1 MTHQRGA
8 FMNDEPMMVD
18 ETENF
23 QQHRRSPKSS
33 WKIFQLVVA
42 GLLTAFVVA
51 MTLTDQWG
59 KTFGGATKAQIAE
72 FEMATND
79 YFDEAQGQGV
89 ARVTVDLF
97 KPDEMGAAFG
107 STKSMAKA
115 RQRAQEVARALG
127 YQNITKA
134 GDMFS
139 VLAILHNDSMPPPK
153 ILTAKQVADI
163 DRQQSFD
170 EGFDWRSARP
180 VENDEPWV
188 MRNIPAG
195 LWAGIQA
202 AAIAFVGVWL
212 VLKLCE
218 LFWWFLMD
226 RLRDV
231 ANAVRRS

>member
-1 MTHQRGA
+1 
-8 FMNDEPMMVD
+8 MNDEPMMVD
-18 ETENF
+18 ETEDF
-23 QQHRRSPKSS
+23 QQHRRSPRRS

-107 STKSMAKA
+107 STKRMAKA
-115 RQRAQEVARALG
+115 RQRAQEIARALG

-139 VLAILHNDSMPPPK
+139 ALAILHNDSMPPPK
-153 ILTAKQVADI
+153 ILTAKQVAEI

-188 MRNIPAG
+188 MRDIPAG

>member
-1 MTHQRGA
+1 
-8 FMNDEPMMVD
+8 MNDEPMMVD

-23 QQHRRSPKSS
+23 QQHRRSPKRS
-33 WKIFQLVVA
+33 WNIFQLVVA

-79 YFDEAQGQGV
+79 FFDEAQGQGV

-115 RQRAQEVARALG
+115 RQRAQEIARALG

-153 ILTAKQVADI
+153 ILTAKQVAEI

-170 EGFDWRSARP
+170 EGFYWRSARP

-195 LWAGIQA
+195 LWAGIKA

>member
-1 MTHQRGA
+1 
-8 FMNDEPMMVD
+8 MNDEPMMVD
-18 ETENF
+18 ETEDF
-23 QQHRRSPKSS
+23 QQHRRSPRRS

-107 STKSMAKA
+107 STKRMAKA
-115 RQRAQEVARALG
+115 RQRAQEIARALG

-153 ILTAKQVADI
+153 ILTAKQVAEI

-170 EGFDWRSARP
+170 EGFDWRSAGP

-188 MRNIPAG
+188 MRDIPAG

>member
-1 MTHQRGA
+1 
-8 FMNDEPMMVD
+8 MNDEPMMVD
-18 ETENF
+18 ETEDF
-23 QQHRRSPKSS
+23 QQHRRSPRRS

-42 GLLTAFVVA
+42 GLLTAFVVS

-72 FEMATND
+72 FEMVTND

-134 GDMFS
+134 GHMFS
-139 VLAILHNDSMPPPK
+139 VLAVLHNDSMPPPK
-153 ILTAKQVADI
+153 ILTAKQVAEI

-170 EGFDWRSARP
+170 EGFDWTSARP

-188 MRNIPAG
+188 MRDIPAG

>member
-1 MTHQRGA
+1 
-8 FMNDEPMMVD
+8 MNDEPMMVD

-23 QQHRRSPKSS
+23 QQHRRSPKRS

-115 RQRAQEVARALG
+115 RQRAQEIARALG

-153 ILTAKQVADI
+153 ILTAKQVAEI
-163 DRQQSFD
+163 YRQQSFD

>member
-1 MTHQRGA
+1 
-8 FMNDEPMMVD
+8 MNDEPMMVD
-18 ETENF
+18 ETEDLG
-23 QQHRRSPKSS
+23 QPRRSTKRS

-51 MTLTDQWG
+51 MTLADQWG

-72 FEMATND
+72 FEMATNN

-97 KPDEMGAAFG
+97 KPDEIGAAFG

-115 RQRAQEVARALG
+115 RQRAQEIARALG
-127 YQNITKA
+127 YQNIAKA

-153 ILTAKQVADI
+153 ILTAKQVAEIEVAD
-163 DRQQSFD
+163 D
-170 EGFDWRSARP
+170 FDWRSARP

-188 MRNIPAG
+188 MRDIPAG

>member
-1 MTHQRGA
+1 
-8 FMNDEPMMVD
+8 MNDEPMMVD
-18 ETENF
+18 ETEDF
-23 QQHRRSPKSS
+23 QQHRRSPRRS

-42 GLLTAFVVA
+42 GLLTAFVVS

-115 RQRAQEVARALG
+115 RPRAQEVARALG

-153 ILTAKQVADI
+153 ILTAKQVAEI

-188 MRNIPAG
+188 MRDIPAG

>member
-1 MTHQRGA
+1 
-8 FMNDEPMMVD
+8 MNDEPMMVD
-18 ETENF
+18 ETEDF
-23 QQHRRSPKSS
+23 QQHRRSPRRS

-107 STKSMAKA
+107 STKRMAKA
-115 RQRAQEVARALG
+115 RQRAQEIARALG

-153 ILTAKQVADI
+153 ILTAKQVAEI

-188 MRNIPAG
+188 MRDIPAG

>member
-1 MTHQRGA
+1 
-8 FMNDEPMMVD
+8 MNDEPMMVD
-18 ETENF
+18 ETEDF
-23 QQHRRSPKSS
+23 QQHRRSPRGS

-115 RQRAQEVARALG
+115 RQRAQEIARALG

-153 ILTAKQVADI
+153 ILTAKQVAEI

>member
-1 MTHQRGA
+1 
-8 FMNDEPMMVD
+8 MNDEPMMVD
-18 ETENF
+18 ETEDF
-23 QQHRRSPKSS
+23 QQHRRSPRRS

-42 GLLTAFVVA
+42 GLLTAFVVS

-153 ILTAKQVADI
+153 ILTAKQVAEI

-188 MRNIPAG
+188 MRDIPAG

>member
-1 MTHQRGA
+1 
-8 FMNDEPMMVD
+8 MNDEPMMVD
-18 ETENF
+18 ETEDF
-23 QQHRRSPKSS
+23 QQHRRSPRRS

-42 GLLTAFVVA
+42 GLLTAFVVS

-59 KTFGGATKAQIAE
+59 KTFGGATKAEIAE
-72 FEMATND
+72 FEVAMND

-89 ARVTVDLF
+89 ARVTVNLF
-97 KPDEMGAAFG
+97 KPDQMGAAFG
-107 STKSMAKA
+107 STKRMAKA
-115 RQRAQEVARALG
+115 RQRAQEIARALG

-153 ILTAKQVADI
+153 ILTAKQVAEI

-188 MRNIPAG
+188 MRDIPAG

-231 ANAVRRS
+231 ANAVRKS

>member
-1 MTHQRGA
+1 
-8 FMNDEPMMVD
+8 MNDEPMMVD
-18 ETENF
+18 ETEDF
-23 QQHRRSPKSS
+23 QQHRRSPRRS

-153 ILTAKQVADI
+153 ILTAKQVAEI

-170 EGFDWRSARP
+170 EDFDWRSARP
-180 VENDEPWV
+180 MENDEPWV
-188 MRNIPAG
+188 MRDIPAG

-231 ANAVRRS
+231 ANAVRKS

>member
-1 MTHQRGA
+1 
-8 FMNDEPMMVD
+8 MNDEPMMVD
-18 ETENF
+18 ETEDLG
-23 QQHRRSPKSS
+23 QPRRGTKRS

-72 FEMATND
+72 FEMATNN

-115 RQRAQEVARALG
+115 RQRAQEIARALG

-153 ILTAKQVADI
+153 ILTAKQVAEI